1 MIWRVPWMLLV
12 VTSVMVGQELP
23 SVPVSKPTLAT
34 FAVFGAEV
42 LADGVTTRVL
52 SQRAYRETDPLAK
65 PFVRAG
71 MAGQIGA
78 GLLGVGAAGGAW
90 YVFHRT
96 HHERM
101 AKWFLRS
108 VTAGEGLN
116 DARQFSILRKS
127 RR

>member
-1 MIWRVPWMLLV
+1 MLLV
-12 VTSVMVGQELP
+12 LTSVMLGQELP
-23 SVPVSKPTLAT
+23 TVPLSKATLAT

-52 SQRAYRETDPLAK
+52 YQRAYWETDPLAK

-90 YVFHRT
+90 YVLHRL
-96 HHERM
+96 HHEHI